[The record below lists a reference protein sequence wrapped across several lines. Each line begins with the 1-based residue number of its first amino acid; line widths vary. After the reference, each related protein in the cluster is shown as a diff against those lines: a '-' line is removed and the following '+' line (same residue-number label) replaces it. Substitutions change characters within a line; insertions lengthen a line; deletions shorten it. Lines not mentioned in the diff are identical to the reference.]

1 MKDTF
6 QRKIIIDMKN
16 KLGGAFSEAEGKRV
30 AKAAKKMKSGQMSEA
45 EFKKIIGEK
54 FPLRKNID

>member
-16 KLGGAFSEAEGKRV
+16 KLGGQFSEAEGKRV